1 MPSSR
6 AAGPPEGG
14 VAKTGRGQPRTA
26 VPPSLGKRG
35 GRRVYFSLRAKL
47 ALVALSLLAL
57 PWVGYRY
64 VGEMERFLREGQQQA
79 LIATAR
85 AVATAL
91 HERPQLMRLTPV
103 AGTVARQGAEAD
115 LPRLS
120 EQGADQTARPGGG
133 EIGRESDT
141 SEERSVAEINA
152 ILRGLERSTARIWVV
167 NRELKLLAL
176 AGSLKAPV
184 AEEGPGEGTLSR
196 WGHALLARIIPR
208 PAQDFDD
215 AIDKDVLANGREMT
229 RALLG
234 APASRVRNT
243 ADGRAVIVS
252 AAHPI
257 WSGDTV
263 VGAVMV
269 EETTNPILSVR
280 SQALERL
287 LVVTLTV
294 FALAAAVL
302 LGFATRLSS
311 RIRRL
316 RDEAESA
323 VDARGRLTRLASASD
338 AGDEIGDLSRSF
350 SAVLQKLAQHHG
362 YLESLAGRLSH
373 ELRTP
378 IAVVRSSL
386 ENLRMQDMSGE
397 QRVYLDRAEEGL
409 TRLAKIFARM
419 SEATRLE
426 QGLRSEILERIDL
439 SALLAECVSGYKL
452 AYPQHLFELQAPARS
467 VTIVGSPDL
476 IAQLLDKLIANA
488 VDFSRP
494 GQPIRIVLEPSGDFV
509 QLRVVNRGA
518 TLASEVEGRLFES
531 MMSLRPER
539 ADAEPH
545 LGLGLYIA
553 RLIAEFHGGSIAAA
567 NLPGADGV
575 AVTAR
580 LPIGC

>member
-1 MPSSR
+1 MPSS
-6 AAGPPEGG
+6 PVGG
-14 VAKTGRGQPRTA
+14 AAKTGSGQPPRTA
-26 VPPSLGKRG
+26 AARHPGKRD
-35 GRRVYFSLRAKL
+35 GRKIYFSLRAKL

-103 AGTVARQGAEAD
+103 TGTAARQAAAVKLPSGAEQGAEEAAQA
-115 LPRLS
+115 S
-120 EQGADQTARPGGG
+120 IG
-133 EIGRESDT
+133 EIGRESAT
-141 SEERSVAEINA
+141 SEERSVAEVNA

-176 AGSLKAPV
+176 AGSLKGPV
-184 AEEGPGEGTLSR
+184 AQDGPGEGALSR

-215 AIDKDVLANGREMT
+215 AIDRDVLANGREMT

-234 APASRVRNT
+234 APASRVRST

-269 EETTNPILSVR
+269 EETTNSILSVR

-287 LVVTLTV
+287 LIVTLTV

-386 ENLRMQDMSGE
+386 ENLRMQDMGEE

-426 QGLRSEILERIDL
+426 QGLRSEVLERIDL
-439 SALLAECVSGYKL
+439 PALLRECVSGYRL
-452 AYPQHLFELQAPARS
+452 AYPQHLFELQAPAQS

-488 VDFSRP
+488 VDFSRA
-494 GQPIRIVLEPSGDFV
+494 GEPIRIVLEPAGGLV
-509 QLRVVNRGA
+509 QLRVVNRGP
-518 TLASEVEGRLFES
+518 TLAPEVQGRLFES

-575 AVTAR
+575 VVTAR
-580 LPIGC
+580 LPVGC